1 MNPYTAS
8 IILIVLLGA
17 VLFFYGMRKRM
28 LPHFSIHDLAAIA
41 LFCSLLYV
49 AVLPFKLGLGRIP
62 FVNAF
67 LFSVPF
73 TAVLCIGIRV
83 VPKPG
88 SATLLICGYSLLS
101 QITFSGVNP
110 LWWPYAILAGFVLE
124 LYFLLTGKYLETLPN
139 AAGAGILRGLVVHLY
154 FYLFSAPYIWHKF
167 YAPWYIVVQTLQGVV
182 GSCLGAVIGYILSK
196 PIIRAYRQGGI

>member
-1 MNPYTAS
+1 MTPYTAS
-8 IILIVLLGA
+8 IVPIALAGA
-17 VLFFYGMRKRM
+17 VLFFYVMRRKM
-28 LPHFSIHDLAAIA
+28 LPRFSVHDLAALA

-67 LFSVPF
+67 LFSIPF
-73 TAVLCIGIRV
+73 TAVLFTGIRI

-101 QITFSGVNP
+101 QITLSGLNP
-110 LWWPYAILAGFVLE
+110 LWWPYALLAGFVLE
-124 LYFLLTGKYLETLPN
+124 SYFLLTGQYLETLPN
-139 AAGAGILRGLVVHLY
+139 AAGAGILRGLTVYLY

-167 YAPWYIVVQTLQGVV
+167 YAPWYIIVQTLQGVA